1 MAIATKETYYSKARK
16 SKTPA
21 FIHREKCWPQLD
33 KYSPCE
39 AACPLHMDVPGY
51 VIAIAEGNVNKS
63 LAIIRDTN
71 PLPSVCG
78 RVCHHPCETDCNRK
92 VVETAIAIEALK
104 QFAVDWAQEEKP
116 QPVPMTK
123 MSKVAIIGS
132 GPAGLTA
139 AHDLVRK
146 GYGVSVFES
155 APVAGGI
162 LTSAIP
168 DFILSKESVQKDID
182 YIKALGVQI
191 HTGVTVGRDISL
203 EVLRIHGFRAVL
215 MAAGFQ
221 KSALLKIPG
230 AELPGITPA
239 LDYLK
244 EAKRGFM
251 RPYTGRVWVI
261 GGGAVAMDCART
273 ALRNGAMEVHIACLE
288 SRENMPAF
296 AWEIEAAER
305 EGVRIHC
312 ALAPQEFASKTGGRV
327 SGIRF
332 TRVACTALD
341 AEGRISW
348 ELVSGTGCEYEI
360 ETDAVIVAI
369 GQHADSGKLPEE
381 LKLNRRGV
389 VAINAGTG
397 ETGVTGVFAA
407 GDVAGNGR
415 TVSESMAA
423 GRKAAISIDQHLS
436 GQPIAARV
444 DNHDVILIKPKDVPG
459 YFVRRDRWEVPQLLT
474 RQAIKTTREV
484 NLGYAPWQAVEE
496 AKRCLNCRMCANCVF
511 ERGQL
516 CYETAM
522 RLL

>member
-1 MAIATKETYYSKARK
+1 MAIKETYYSQARK

-21 FIHREKCWPQLD
+21 FVHQERCWPQLD

-39 AACPLHMDVPGY
+39 AACPLQMDVPGY
-51 VIAIAEGNVNKS
+51 VIAIAEGNVKKS
-63 LAIIRDTN
+63 LAIIRETN

-92 VVETAIAIEALK
+92 VVDAPIAIEALK
-104 QFAVDWAQEEKP
+104 QYAVDWAQEERP

-123 MSKVAIIGS
+123 MAKVAIIGS

-146 GYGVSVFES
+146 GYGVSIFES
-155 APVAGGI
+155 TLVAGGI
-162 LTSAIP
+162 LTSSIP

-191 HTGVTVGRDISL
+191 HTGVTVGRDISV
-203 EVLRIHGFRAVL
+203 EALRINGFRAIL
-215 MAAGFQ
+215 MAVGFQ

-230 AELPGITPA
+230 ADLPGITPA

-273 ALRNGAMEVHIACLE
+273 ALRNGAFEVHLACLE

-312 ALAPQEFASKTGGRV
+312 GLSPQEFTTKTGGRV
-327 SGIRF
+327 SGICF
-332 TRVACTALD
+332 KRVASTSLD
-341 AEGRISW
+341 GDGRISW
-348 ELVSGTGCEYEI
+348 TYAEGTGCEMAI
-360 ETDAVIVAI
+360 ETDAIIVAI
-369 GQHADSGKLPEE
+369 GQQADREKLPDEF
-381 LKLNRRGV
+381 KLNRRGA

-397 ETGVTGVFAA
+397 ETGMPGVFAA

-423 GRKAAISIDQHLS
+423 GRKAAVSIDQYIS
-436 GQPIAARV
+436 GQPITARN
-444 DNHDVILIKPKDVPG
+444 DNHGVIYVEPEDVPG

-474 RQAIKTTREV
+474 RQAVKTTREV
-484 NLGYAPWQAVEE
+484 TLGYAPWQAVEE
-496 AKRCLNCRMCANCVF
+496 ARRCLNCRMCANCVF